1 MGGNIMESSWTDNEF
16 FSADL
21 GDERLNRR
29 LSIISER
36 FAHSPLSPINH
47 ACDDWA
53 ETKAA
58 YRFFRNEKISYQ
70 DITRSHIAATKE
82 RCGEYSTVLAIQDTT
97 YCNYSEHPQTKGLC
111 PLSRKKGTHRDNMVT
126 LGLIM
131 HSTFMVGTDGLPLG
145 VVDQKIYSR
154 PQPTE
159 KMETKNRKAINDH
172 LPTEEKDNYRWV
184 ESLEKT
190 SANFAGLKT
199 RVVTIC
205 DREADMYDFFLRGEQ
220 LCAPFIVRAN
230 HDRTVNKKSPYSEH
244 TGQKLWDLLRNQSC
258 AATFK
263 IKIPKQKDQEART
276 AFCELRSARF
286 VMNRPLNY
294 VEGKSK
300 DPPDLNLHAVYVS
313 ETNCPVGYEPID
325 WMLITNI
332 QIQNREQALE
342 MVAWYCL
349 RWRIETWHKVLKSGL
364 QVEECRLSTSERLIR
379 YLAVMSI
386 VAWRIYW
393 VTLIA
398 RVSPD
403 ASCQIF
409 LSEFEWKILSAK
421 FAKTENQKQIA
432 PTLQQSIRWIAQLG
446 GFLAR
451 KGDKQPGI
459 IHIWRGLK
467 KFSAMLEGAA
477 LAKEI
482 YG

>member
-1 MGGNIMESSWTDNEF
+1 MEGSWTDNEF

-21 GDERLNRR
+21 GDERLNKR

-36 FAHSPLSPINH
+36 FAQSPLSPINH

-58 YRFFRNEKISYQ
+58 YRFFRNEKFAYQ

-111 PLSRKKGTHRDNMVT
+111 PLSRKKGTHRDDMVT

-154 PQPTE
+154 PQPSE
-159 KMETKNRKAINDH
+159 EINAKKRRSLNDQ
-172 LPTEEKDNYRWV
+172 LPTEDKDSYRWV
-184 ESLEKT
+184 ESLENTYK
-190 SANFAGLKT
+190 NLAGIQS

-205 DREADMYDFFLRGEQ
+205 DREADMYDLFLRAEQ
-220 LCAPFIVRAN
+220 LSAPFVVRAN
-230 HDRTVNKKSPYSEH
+230 HDRTVNKKSPHSEI
-244 TGQKLWDLLRNQSC
+244 TGQKLWDLLRNKTC
-258 AATFK
+258 EATIK
-263 IKIPKQKDQEART
+263 VKIPKQKDLEART
-276 AFCELRSARF
+276 AFCELRFTKF
-286 VMNRPLNY
+286 VMNRPLTY
-294 VEGKSK
+294 VEGKIK
-300 DPPDLNLHAVYVS
+300 HPPVLDLHAVYVS
-313 ETNCPVGYEPID
+313 EINCPAGHEPID

-332 QIQNREQALE
+332 QIQNRGQALE
-342 MVAWYCL
+342 IVTWYCL
-349 RWRIETWHKVLKSGL
+349 RWRIESWHKVLKSGL

-393 VTLIA
+393 VTLVA

-421 FAKTENQKQIA
+421 FAKTKNQEQLA
-432 PTLQQSIRWIAQLG
+432 PTLQQSIKWIAQLG

-459 IHIWRGLK
+459 IYIWRGLK